1 MNAVPQEDF
10 LRGAVN
16 GKKRAFS
23 GSRRAA
29 LRRGGGRQSAAIV
42 RLQRLRHQHGKRHRR
57 QGGQRRQRSTEV
69 MRCQA
74 KLAGMRW
81 QTRLVVRR
89 MPDGMHPRRQLGEEE
104 NGNEKEMA
112 QRIHSVS
119 LIDLNEQAFEIFTF
133 GEVQGDRMIGR
144 TSQAPDNTCLTTG
157 IHRCPGD
164 DLLEQLQ
171 PNTART
177 GIGHQ

>member
-89 MPDGMHPRRQLGEEE
+89 MPDGMGTRRQLGEEQDS
-104 NGNEKEMA
+104 NE
-112 QRIHSVS
+112 QDVTQGTHGLS
-119 LIDLNEQAFEIFTF
+119 LIDLDE
-133 GEVQGDRMIGR
+133 
-144 TSQAPDNTCLTTG
+144 
-157 IHRCPGD
+157 
-164 DLLEQLQ
+164 
-171 PNTART
+171 
-177 GIGHQ
+177 